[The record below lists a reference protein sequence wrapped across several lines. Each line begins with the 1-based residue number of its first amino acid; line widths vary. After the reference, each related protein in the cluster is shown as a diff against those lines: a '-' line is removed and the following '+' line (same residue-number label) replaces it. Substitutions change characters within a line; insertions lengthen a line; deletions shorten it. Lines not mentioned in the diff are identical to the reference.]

1 MTRVSNL
8 LGSLAVAST
17 TVAGG
22 LFVVQSAPASAATF
36 SSGSIF
42 VDALLNSPATPIQS
56 FTVSGNFDQAG
67 DTVTITG
74 NNFATL
80 DREGYNV
87 NAAGVLVTPN
97 TSGPIG
103 GTFIA
108 PGGATLPGGN
118 FGALLLGNGTLGYK
132 QVFPANTA
140 NGLNSSSP
148 SQALTTTVN
157 VSSLF
162 PSGITSGTVLQ
173 FLVND
178 TVFGDN
184 SNGFTASAT
193 FTNSVVVPPT
203 STSVPEPFT
212 VIGTLVGGSIAI
224 RMRRKLKLA
233 AK

>member
-22 LFVVQSAPASAATF
+22 LFVLQSAPASAATF
-36 SSGSIF
+36 SSGPIF
-42 VDALLNSPATPIQS
+42 VDAFLNSPATPIQS
-56 FTVSGNFDQAG
+56 FTVSGDFDQAS
-67 DTVTITG
+67 DTITITG
-74 NNFATL
+74 DSFATL

-87 NAAGVLVTPN
+87 NAAGVTVTPS

-103 GTFIA
+103 TAFTA
-108 PGGATLPGGN
+108 PGGATLPGGT
-118 FGALLLGNGTLGYK
+118 FGALLLGNSTLGYK
-132 QVFPANTA
+132 QIFPAAT

-148 SQALTTTVN
+148 SQALSTTVN

-162 PSGITSGTVLQ
+162 AGGITSGTVLQ

-184 SNGFTASAT
+184 SGGFTASAT
-193 FTNSVVVPPT
+193 FTNSLP
-203 STSVPEPFT
+203 SADVPEPFT